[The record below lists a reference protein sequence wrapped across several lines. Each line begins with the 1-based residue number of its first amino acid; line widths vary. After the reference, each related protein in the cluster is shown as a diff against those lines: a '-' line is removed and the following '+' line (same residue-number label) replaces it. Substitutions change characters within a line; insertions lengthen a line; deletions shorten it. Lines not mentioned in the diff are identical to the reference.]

1 MAKKRKEVDKI
12 NIVVEVTEEEAK
24 PKCFG
29 NKESYCRKEL
39 CGKWFDMCIC
49 GVKCSF
55 LEE

>member
-39 CGKWFDMCIC
+39 CGKWFDMCVC